1 MQGKKMTMKEAQ
13 GYIMNL
19 NNKLMN
25 LDMVFSLFIKM
36 LDKEVEFKK
45 FLVDY
50 QEEQK
55 KIKEAAAKEMVKQAE
70 EEKVAN
76 K

>member
-25 LDMVFSLFIKM
+25 FESELPNDFKKM
-36 LDKEVEFKK
+36 LD
-45 FLVDY
+45 LL
-50 QEEQK
+50 
-55 KIKEAAAKEMVKQAE
+55 
-70 EEKVAN
+70 N
-76 K
+76 KLSN